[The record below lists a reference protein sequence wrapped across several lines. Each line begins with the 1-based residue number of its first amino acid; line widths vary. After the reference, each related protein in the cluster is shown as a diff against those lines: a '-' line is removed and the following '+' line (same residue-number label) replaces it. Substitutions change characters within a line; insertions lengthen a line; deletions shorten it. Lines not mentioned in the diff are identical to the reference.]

1 MGEQLDFY
9 KLSYLWKGCDHLMG
23 FKEFVDIRR
32 TVLLTWMDIESRD
45 YVLDR
50 KAIGSLGENVGYSSG
65 ANDELAILRKT
76 CVLSEESLWNPSLSS
91 ISLLLA
97 EYVEPGYCLLKYIS
111 GPVFSEDLYDA
122 INDSGVYFSSYK
134 VIRKFLDVNIR
145 KEISNI
151 YFFIGRKINS

>member
-1 MGEQLDFY
+1 MGDQLDFY

-50 KAIGSLGENVGYSSG
+50 KAIGSLGENVGYGSG
-65 ANDELAILRKT
+65 TNDELAILRNT
-76 CVLSEESLWNPSLSS
+76 SVLSEESLWNPPLSS

-97 EYVEPGYCLLKYIS
+97 EYV
-111 GPVFSEDLYDA
+111 
-122 INDSGVYFSSYK
+122 
-134 VIRKFLDVNIR
+134 
-145 KEISNI
+145 
-151 YFFIGRKINS
+151 